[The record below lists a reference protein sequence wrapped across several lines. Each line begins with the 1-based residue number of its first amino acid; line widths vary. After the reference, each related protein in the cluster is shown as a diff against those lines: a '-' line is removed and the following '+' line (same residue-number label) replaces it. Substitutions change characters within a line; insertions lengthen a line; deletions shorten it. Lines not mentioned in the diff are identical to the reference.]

1 MRVIEGEHAG
11 ARGPAST
18 FTPMDPWDV
27 KLVKNGALDAAIPGG
42 HDAALLV
49 LEGSVTVNAPQRIE
63 EAGLAPLG
71 HDGELVEI
79 RADAESKV
87 LLLSGVW
94 LGEPVVQHGPFVMN
108 TSAEIYQAIKD
119 FQTVRMRQLT

>member
-1 MRVIEGEHAG
+1 
-11 ARGPAST
+11 
-18 FTPMDPWDV
+18 MDPWDV